1 MKNVILVIALFFG
14 GFVANAQMKIAH
26 VNSQKLLD
34 TLPSRKIAMGDL
46 KKFETDGM
54 KELGEIQKDLE
65 AAYARYEANKAT
77 WSPVILKIEEEK
89 IMKKQQALEDRQGQ
103 LQQEMQIYGQEL
115 NQPILERIQK
125 AVELVADRKKVN
137 YVIDESQTL
146 YFKGGIDM
154 TAEVMVELLRM
165 DAEALK
171 K

>member
-1 MKNVILVIALFFG
+1 
-14 GFVANAQMKIAH
+14 
-26 VNSQKLLD
+26 
-34 TLPSRKIAMGDL
+34 
-46 KKFETDGM
+46 
-54 KELGEIQKDLE
+54 
-65 AAYARYEANKAT
+65 
-77 WSPVILKIEEEK
+77 
-89 IMKKQQALEDRQGQ
+89 MKKQQALEDRQGQ